1 MAQSDSPK
9 VLLVDDH
16 TMLREGLRR
25 TLGAQGFDIVGEA
38 SDGREA
44 IEAVAT
50 LRPDVVL
57 MDVTMPVLGGIDA
70 TKRIR
75 GAHPDVQVVML
86 TMHADAQ
93 LAKDA
98 LAAGAVG
105 YLVKDCATNDIVEA
119 IGRAMRGETTF
130 PSEAS
135 VAVETKAAEG
145 PRIITAREAE
155 VLQLIAEGKSTTE
168 AARQLYVSVKTVKN
182 HLASAYAKLDAHDR
196 TQAVLRAARLGL
208 ITLPESD

>member
-1 MAQSDSPK
+1 MAQTDTPK

-44 IEAVAT
+44 IDAVAS

-75 GAHPDVQVVML
+75 AASPEVQVVML

-105 YLVKDCATNDIVEA
+105 YLVKDCATDDIVEA

-135 VAVETKAAEG
+135 VAIEPKAADG

-168 AARQLYVSVKTVKN
+168 AARLLYVSVKTVKN

-208 ITLPESD
+208 ITLPEGD